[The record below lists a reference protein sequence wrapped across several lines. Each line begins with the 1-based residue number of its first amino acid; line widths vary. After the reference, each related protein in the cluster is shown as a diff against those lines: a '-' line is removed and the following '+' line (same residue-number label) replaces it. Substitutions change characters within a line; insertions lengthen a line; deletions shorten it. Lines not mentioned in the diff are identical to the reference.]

1 MLHHSIPFH
10 ISCTEIDLNMNTSE
24 KLCLKWNDFQE
35 NISSY
40 FGDLRNSKDFT
51 DVTLACDDGEQLEAH
66 KVILASSSPI
76 FLEILTSQT
85 HSHPLV
91 FMRGVR
97 SEDLVAILDF
107 LYFGEANV
115 LRDNLE
121 SFLAAAED
129 LKLKG
134 LCGGGQLEEK
144 ETDKK
149 PPIESVV
156 APIKKKKRR
165 NRANSKIQ
173 DSKGSISL
181 NKPRMNV
188 EFKDLDEQIKSMM
201 TKSNISSGIGQGSL
215 ATCNICGKESP
226 AKSMPRHIEATH
238 ITISHASDICE
249 KVSKSRNAL
258 KKHKGDNH
266 RSTEKSI

>member
-1 MLHHSIPFH
+1 
-10 ISCTEIDLNMNTSE
+10 
-24 KLCLKWNDFQE
+24 
-35 NISSY
+35 
-40 FGDLRNSKDFT
+40 
-51 DVTLACDDGEQLEAH
+51 
-66 KVILASSSPI
+66 
-76 FLEILTSQT
+76 
-85 HSHPLV
+85 
-91 FMRGVR
+91 MRGVR

-144 ETDKK
+144 ETDIK

-173 DSKGSISL
+173 DSKGSIAL
-181 NKPRMNV
+181 TKPRMNV
-188 EFKDLDEQIKSMM
+188 EFEDLDEQIKSMM

-226 AKSMPRHIEATH
+226 AKSMPRHIEANH
-238 ITISHASDICE
+238 ITISHACDICE